1 MHFCF
6 RIILLLTTP
15 QLIFNFSVG
24 SPPLGRALRSRIN
37 HVVHPDD
44 QSVSPLCT
52 PLYFL
57 QTLDHFN
64 SLPESYHF
72 FNQKFFMVDK
82 HWRGSMFP
90 IFVFLEGEQSLL
102 EYQCSEGFMLDTA
115 DTFHPLMLF
124 VEHRYY
130 GDSIPFNS
138 REETFRNASTLG
150 YLNSAQALADI
161 AEIIISVKTNYSAHD
176 SPVIVFGGSYA
187 GNLAAWMRLKYPH
200 LVLGALASSAPLLY
214 FDGVTPKDGYDKVLS
229 RDFKEISE
237 NCYKSIKQSWD
248 MIDEV
253 AVEVNGLSA
262 LSRQF
267 HTCSKLD
274 SSLELKYYL
283 KYHYIQ
289 ATQYGAFSIV
299 KFCKIVDE
307 EGSSPNSNLLDSIAH
322 AVAGAIGNNCLDDNV
337 HLISNDQ
344 AIINQV
350 NYFAW
355 GWQSCIDQVMPMGH
369 GNDTIFQPGPFN
381 WTEFKLRCKMNY
393 GVPPRPHWATK
404 YYYGGRDPKLVLR
417 RFASNIIFSNGL
429 RDPYSSGG
437 VLEDLSDTLVAIT
450 AKEGHHCFDLY
461 SIAPRSK
468 WEWEV
473 RVKEVQIIKSWLH
486 KYYRHLEE

>member
-6 RIILLLTTP
+6 RIILLLTP

-82 HWRGSMFP
+82 HWGGSMFP
-90 IFVFLEGEQSLL
+90 IFVFLEGEQSLF

-138 REETFRNASTLG
+138 RKETFRNASTLG

-161 AEIIISVKTNYSAHD
+161 ADIIISVKTNYSAHD
-176 SPVIVFGGSYA
+176 APVIVFGGSYA

-214 FDGVTPKDGYDKVLS
+214 FDGVTPKDGYDKGLS

-237 NCYKSIKQSWD
+237 NCYTSIRQSWD
-248 MIDEV
+248 KIDEV
-253 AVEVNGLSA
+253 AKEVNGLSA
-262 LSRQF
+262 LSTQF
-267 HTCSKLD
+267 HTCSPLQRSLD
-274 SSLELKYYL
+274 LKTYLE
-283 KYHYIQ
+283 YHYIQ
-289 ATQYGAFSIV
+289 ATQHDAFSIE

-307 EGSSPNSNLLDSIAH
+307 GSPNSNLLDSIAL
-322 AVAGAIGNNCLDDNV
+322 AVADALGNNCLSFNV
-337 HLISNDQ
+337 HLNSNDQ
-344 AIINQV
+344 ATVIKQAND
-350 NYFAW
+350 FAW
-355 GWQSCIDQVMPMGH
+355 GWQSCIDQVTPMGR
-369 GNDTIFQPGPFN
+369 GNDTIFQPRPFN
-381 WTEFKLRCKMNY
+381 WTEFKLECKRNY
-393 GVPPRPHWATK
+393 GVPPKPHWATK

-450 AKEGHHCFDLY
+450 AKKGHHCFDLF
-461 SIAPRSK
+461 SIPPNSPNWKR
-468 WEWEV
+468 EV
-473 RVKEVQIIKSWLH
+473 RVKEVQIIQSWLN
-486 KYYRHLEE
+486 KYSRDLEE